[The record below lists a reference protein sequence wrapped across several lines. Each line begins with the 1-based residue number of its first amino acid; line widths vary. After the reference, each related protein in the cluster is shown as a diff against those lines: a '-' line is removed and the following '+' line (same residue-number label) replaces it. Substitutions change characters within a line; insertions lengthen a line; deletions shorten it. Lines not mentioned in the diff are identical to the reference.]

1 MIDKQTINALF
12 DMSYGLYIVSAAH
25 GGRKNGQLTNT
36 VFQVT
41 AEPARMAVSVNKQNF
56 THDLIAKSGYYS
68 VSTLAEGTPM
78 PFIGLFGFKSGRDT
92 DKFAQA
98 KHEETPNG
106 TPLVLEHSLSAF
118 EVKVSQTVDMGTH
131 TLFIGEILQGKLTGE
146 GRPLTYDYY
155 YRVMRGKTPRTATTY
170 KASQPESGPAQTK
183 EKPPMKKYVC
193 KVCGYTYDPAE
204 GDADHNIPPNTPF
217 ENLPED
223 WVCPV
228 CGVGKGEFEAQ

>member
-1 MIDKQTINALF
+1 MIDKQTIDALF
-12 DMSYGLYIVSAAH
+12 DMSYGLYLVSTAH
-25 GGRKNGQLTNT
+25 DGKKNGQLTNT

-41 AEPARMAVSVNKQNF
+41 AEPARMAVAVNKQNF

-78 PFIGLFGFKSGRDT
+78 TFIGLFGFKSGRDM
-92 DKFAQA
+92 DKFAQT
-98 KHEETPNG
+98 KHELTPTG
-106 TPLVLEHSLSAF
+106 TPLVLEHTLSAF
-118 EVKVSQTVDMGTH
+118 EVKVTQTVDIGTH
-131 TLFIGEILQGKLTGE
+131 TLFIGEILQGRIIGE
-146 GRPLTYDYY
+146 GKPLTYDYY

-170 KASQPESGPAQTK
+170 KAYAPETGQAK

-204 GDADHNIPPNTPF
+204 GDPDHNVPAGTPF
-217 ENLPED
+217 EKLPED

-228 CGVGKGEFEAQ
+228 CGVGKDEFEAQ